1 VTHLCDDVIVIA
13 KGRTVAQGSPADL
26 CRRTGI
32 ENLEDAFVSLVGTSE
47 GIAA

>member
-1 VTHLCDDVIVIA
+1 
-13 KGRTVAQGSPADL
+13 VAQGSPNEL

-32 ENLEDAFVSLVGTSE
+32 ENHEDAFVSLVGEE

>member
-1 VTHLCDDVIVIA
+1 
-13 KGRTVAQGSPADL
+13 VAQGSPHEL

-32 ENLEDAFVSLVGTSE
+32 ENLEDAFVSLVGEE

>member
-1 VTHLCDDVIVIA
+1 
-13 KGRTVAQGSPADL
+13 VAQGSPEEL

-32 ENLEDAFVSLVGTSE
+32 ANLEDAFVSLVGTEE